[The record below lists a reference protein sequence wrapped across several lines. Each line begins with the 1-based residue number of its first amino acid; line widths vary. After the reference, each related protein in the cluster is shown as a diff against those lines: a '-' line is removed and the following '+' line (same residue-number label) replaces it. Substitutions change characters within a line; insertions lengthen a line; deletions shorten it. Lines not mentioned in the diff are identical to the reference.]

1 MGENS
6 GSAPVFLLHYTNG
19 TNLCGK
25 GCSFFPEK
33 LLTERK
39 KYDTIRVWSDKV
51 GYAPTAPSHFGAPR
65 AALRKF
71 FVTDGSQSTAWEQ
84 RIINADRLGTVRFIY
99 GPTAPFLFFER
110 SLS

>member
-1 MGENS
+1 MGGEQRFR
-6 GSAPVFLLHYTNG
+6 PRFLLHYTNG

-39 KYDTIRVWSDKV
+39 KYDTIQVWSDKV
-51 GYAPTAPSHFGAPR
+51 GYAPTTPSHFSAPR

-99 GPTAPFLFFER
+99 GLTAPFFIFER